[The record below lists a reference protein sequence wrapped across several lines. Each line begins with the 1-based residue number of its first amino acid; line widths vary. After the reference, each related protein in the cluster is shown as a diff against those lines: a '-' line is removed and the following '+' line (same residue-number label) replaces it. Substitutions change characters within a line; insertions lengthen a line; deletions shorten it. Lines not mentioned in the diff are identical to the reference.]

1 MDYLKN
7 FLAKLAL
14 LPVLALLCGLFLIF
28 FLFVPQFRLFKDKD
42 PKHWRFYIQNTRGQ
56 HGYKKESNK
65 DYEAFY

>member
-42 PKHWRFYIQNTRGQ
+42 PKHWRFYIQNIRGKYGNQ
-56 HGYKKESNK
+56 KEENK
-65 DYEAFY
+65 DYKTFY